1 MSHVRCRTLLAP
13 LVLILGIAASRTD
26 TLARDTEKSWEF
38 GASAM
43 VSRYAAASTLGDG
56 YGFGVR
62 GGYHLKAIHELEGSL
77 DRTSADSDEVK
88 GLSYDITK
96 LNVDYVRVFL
106 VKGHE
111 KMTPVAS
118 FGVGA
123 TKVDNGTESNTATSY
138 RTGGGFKYFFK
149 PRVGL
154 RFDVKIYRWHGD
166 NHVLPGQP
174 FFSMDAT
181 LGATFLV
188 GGAK

>member
-13 LVLILGIAASRTD
+13 LALILGFAASRTD
-26 TLARDTEKSWEF
+26 ALARDTEKSWEF
-38 GASAM
+38 GANAM

-62 GGYHLKAIHELEGSL
+62 GGYHLKAIQELEGSL
-77 DRTSADSDEVK
+77 DRANSDSSEVK

-96 LNVDYVRVFL
+96 FNFDYVRIFL

-111 KMTPVAS
+111 KMIPFAS
-118 FGVGA
+118 FGLGV
-123 TKVDNGTESNTATSY
+123 TNVDNGTKSALATSY

-149 PRVGL
+149 PRVGF
-154 RFDVKIYRWHGD
+154 RFDLKIYRWHGD

-181 LGATFLV
+181 FGATFLV